1 MRKNNVEFLIY
12 IKGQKPAIEY
22 TSPRDF
28 QTYIEGRDGSEFEIE
43 VVNNNLFRIEAVVSV
58 DGLSVLTGKIAGAD
72 SHGYVVEARG
82 RVRIPGWVVNSGKAA
97 KFEFS
102 GRKDGS
108 YVEQSTGEPTNK
120 GVIGL
125 MVFEES
131 RPNYAGINNAFVGGN
146 LSSSGIPHNLNSRLY
161 SQGFGGDQMKSS
173 FGSTVIDGSQI
184 QAGSI
189 TCNGFTATMM
199 SSNATMSAQNAATSS
214 QIAAMSAQNA
224 VAQEPVKQTL
234 GTAFGEATEF
244 HTTKVTFNR
253 GDMLALIAVYYDDR
267 RGLERRQIQVVR
279 PSQARYETRPSP
291 FPNLDDGC
299 QPPQNWKG

>member
-43 VVNNNLFRIEAVVSV
+43 VVNNNPFRIEAVVSV
-58 DGLSVLTGKIAGAD
+58 DGLSVLTGKTAGAD
-72 SHGYVVEARG
+72 SHGYVVPAHG

-97 KFEFS
+97 KFEFA

-125 MVFEES
+125 MVFEEMRS
-131 RPNYAGINNAFVGGN
+131 SYFANNAFGGN
-146 LSSSGIPHNLNSRLY
+146 LNSSGIPRNRNDLLRARGIS
-161 SQGFGGDQMKSS
+161 GEQMKSS
-173 FGSTVIDGSQI
+173 FSSAKGMASNNARSD
-184 QAGSI
+184 AMW
-189 TCNGFTATMM
+189 TA
-199 SSNATMSAQNAATSS
+199 NATSS
-214 QIAAMSAQNA
+214 SQLAASASATSASAAALSAQTA
-224 VAQEPVKQTL
+224 MVGALSTEPVKQTL

-253 GDMLALIAVYYDDR
+253 GDMQALIAIYYDDK
-267 RGLERRQIQVVR
+267 RGLERRGVQVVR
-279 PSQARYETRPSP
+279 PSQARYQTRPSP

-299 QPPQNWKG
+299 SPPSGWNG